1 MNFIL
6 KGNIIYNKTLN
17 SLKIVPQGYLVC
29 KEGISR
35 GVFAEIPPNFMDYPL
50 VDYGDKLILPGLID
64 LHLHAPQYTFRGM
77 GMDLELLDWLNTY
90 TFKEESKYKSL
101 DYAHTAYNLF
111 VEDMVKG
118 GTTRAAI
125 FGTIHTSATLLLM
138 EKLESSG
145 MASYV
150 GKVNMDRNSPPYYI
164 EESATKS
171 LEETETFIKEAT
183 KKFSNSKPILTPRFT
198 PSCSDE
204 LMKGL
209 GELQRR
215 YHIPVQSHLSENP
228 KEIAWVEELCPGTSC
243 YADSYDRYGLFGGE
257 GVPTIMAHCVW
268 PVELEEQMLK
278 DNGVYVAHCPS
289 SNSHLSSGI
298 APIRRF
304 LRKGIKVG
312 LASDIA
318 GGTGTNILRAMSDAI
333 QMSKMYWRLVD
344 PEDAPLTVPEV
355 LYMAT
360 LGGGS
365 FFGHVGSF
373 DDGYEFDAIVID
385 DSYFHH
391 TEDFTI
397 ENRLERLIYLGDEQH
412 IHEKYIK
419 GHKVKEFKSKK

>member
-1 MNFIL
+1 MTFII
-6 KGNIIYNKTLN
+6 KGNIIYSRTLN
-17 SLKIVPQGYLVC
+17 SLHILQQGYLVC
-29 KEGISR
+29 KEGVSQGAFI
-35 GVFAEIPPNFMDYPL
+35 EIPLEYSDYPL
-50 VDYGDKLILPGLID
+50 IDYGDKLILPGLID

-90 TFKEESKYKSL
+90 TFKEEAKYNTL
-101 DYAHTAYNLF
+101 DYAHTAYDLF
-111 VEDMVKG
+111 VKNMVG
-118 GTTRAAI
+118 SATTRAVI
-125 FGTIHTSATLLLM
+125 FGTIHSPATLLLM
-138 EKLESSG
+138 EKLEEAGIPSF
-145 MASYV
+145 V

-171 LEETETFIKEAT
+171 LKDTKWFIEEAL
-183 KKFSNSKPILTPRFT
+183 KKFSYSKPILTPRFT

-209 GELQRR
+209 GELQRQ
-215 YHIPVQSHLSENP
+215 YNIPVQSHLSENP

-243 YADSYDRYGLFGGE
+243 YADSYDRYGLFGGK

-278 DNGVYVAHCPS
+278 DRGVYVAHCPN

-304 LRKGIKVG
+304 LSKGIQVG

-318 GGTGTNILRAMSDAI
+318 GGTGINILRAMADAI

-344 PEDAPLTVPEV
+344 PEDTPLTVPEV

-360 LGGGS
+360 KGGGS
-365 FFGHVGSF
+365 FFGQVGSF
-373 DDGYEFDAIVID
+373 EKGYELDAIIID
-385 DSYFHH
+385 DSSFHN
-391 TEDFTI
+391 TKEFTL

-412 IHEKYIK
+412 IYEKYIK
-419 GHKVKEFKSKK
+419 GHKVKNCNKK